1 MGGAFA
7 RRYRRPSSRVGRST
21 HARGH
26 DSKCSTA
33 AAGFPKLE
41 AFSSISSE
49 EAAVP
54 HSFFQRRPRSQGV
67 LPMSYQIREV
77 DGVTFSDTINAFNKL
92 VPEWPVL
99 QQRHFTKGYWWL
111 AYLEESP
118 VAFAGLVPFEPFP
131 NIGYL
136 KRCYVNPDHHGHG
149 LQFRLMVARESKAK
163 QLGWTHL
170 VSECRVNNKHST
182 ANFTKA
188 GYIQC
193 EPEQPWERDSVYWV
207 KAI

>member
-1 MGGAFA
+1 
-7 RRYRRPSSRVGRST
+7 
-21 HARGH
+21 
-26 DSKCSTA
+26 
-33 AAGFPKLE
+33 
-41 AFSSISSE
+41 
-49 EAAVP
+49 
-54 HSFFQRRPRSQGV
+54 
-67 LPMSYQIREV
+67 MSYQIREV

-99 QQRHFTKGYWWL
+99 QQRHFTRGYWWL
-111 AYLEESP
+111 ACLEERP

>member
-1 MGGAFA
+1 MA
-7 RRYRRPSSRVGRST
+7 RQGPLVFPN
-21 HARGH
+21 
-26 DSKCSTA
+26 CSPVRHLL
-33 AAGFPKLE
+33 GEL
-41 AFSSISSE
+41 SE
-49 EAAVP
+49 EAAVS

-67 LPMSYQIREV
+67 LLMSYQIREV
-77 DGVTFSDTINAFNKL
+77 DGVAFSDTINAFNKL

-111 AYLEESP
+111 AYLEERP
-118 VAFAGLVPFEPFP
+118 VAFAGLVPFEPIP

-149 LQFRLMVARESKAK
+149 LQFRLMAARESKAK

-170 VSECRVNNKHST
+170 VSECRVNNKYST

-188 GYIQC
+188 GFIQC

>member
-1 MGGAFA
+1 M
-7 RRYRRPSSRVGRST
+7 S
-21 HARGH
+21 
-26 DSKCSTA
+26 
-33 AAGFPKLE
+33 
-41 AFSSISSE
+41 
-49 EAAVP
+49 

-67 LPMSYQIREV
+67 LLMSYQIHEV
-77 DGVTFSDTINAFNKL
+77 DGVAFTDTINAFNKL
-92 VPEWPVL
+92 VPEWPLL

-111 AYLEESP
+111 AYLQESP

-170 VSECRVNNKHST
+170 VSECRVNNKYST

-188 GYIQC
+188 GFIQC

>member
-1 MGGAFA
+1 
-7 RRYRRPSSRVGRST
+7 
-21 HARGH
+21 
-26 DSKCSTA
+26 
-33 AAGFPKLE
+33 
-41 AFSSISSE
+41 
-49 EAAVP
+49 
-54 HSFFQRRPRSQGV
+54 
-67 LPMSYQIREV
+67 MSYQIHEV

-99 QQRHFTKGYWWL
+99 QPRHFSRGYWWL
-111 AYLEESP
+111 AYLGENP
-118 VAFAGLVPFEPFP
+118 VAFAGLVPFEPLP

-149 LQFRLMVARESKAK
+149 LQFGLMVARETKAK

-170 VSECRVNNKHST
+170 VSECRVNNKHSI

-188 GYIQC
+188 GFIQC

>member
-1 MGGAFA
+1 M
-7 RRYRRPSSRVGRST
+7 SHS
-21 HARGH
+21 
-26 DSKCSTA
+26 
-33 AAGFPKLE
+33 
-41 AFSSISSE
+41 FSS
-49 EAAVP
+49 VD
-54 HSFFQRRPRSQGV
+54 V
-67 LPMSYQIREV
+67 LLMSYQIQEV

-92 VPEWPVL
+92 VPEWPAL
-99 QQRHFTKGYWWL
+99 QPRHFTKGYWWL
-111 AYLEESP
+111 AYLEETP
-118 VAFAGLVPFEPFP
+118 VAFAGLVPFEPIP

-149 LQFRLMVARESKAK
+149 LQLRLMVARESKAK

-188 GYIQC
+188 GFVQC